1 MHRVPSD
8 QSEATT
14 TIDSEWAL
22 LNRARPSIEGEVEN
36 KGQELERGLEGVIEQ
51 LVRAEW
57 KIGKGTIS
65 RILGVLDAVARQIDS
80 IKASLVA
87 TQPPESLSSIYD
99 KFREAPGLKGLITRE
114 RPEERVNAF
123 RAAIEASY
131 EAELTNKLRDIY
143 SRVLS
148 KLRTDINQRRALVS
162 ELQAKAP
169 SVIADFKQNAVSFLE
184 DRRKQD
190 PGAALQSIPIGEAD
204 IPQDEYQQD
213 RLGLLNRCRSGR
225 ELNPSAL
232 LGAPDNPRLDLQRY
246 VQDLYKVVARHV
258 GQQKTNV
265 RLTERN
271 RLIAGLNDAEV
282 NLYIK
287 FDPRS
292 DKKRLSWVFVPQD
305 QQLKADVLDAVS
317 NWAGAHGVTPQAY
330 GSMDESILTVVQL
343 LTSFKLRELA
353 EMQEMGSAYERKKQ
367 RPSEALYLDLPTH
380 QRMEIFASASA
391 EDTKRSFALALILG
405 VLRELGQNF
414 EFRGRDLLPNDV
426 ADKVD
431 RRRRAYECMID
442 PDRKRFVEAKLK
454 DKLRACGS
462 NAAFVQFV
470 NECLPGVYPDGL
482 DPQDDY
488 CRLLLDEKA
497 VVETYLTSLGATSR
511 SATQGV

>member
-1 MHRVPSD
+1 
-8 QSEATT
+8 
-14 TIDSEWAL
+14 L
-22 LNRARPSIEGEVEN
+22 RARLP
-36 KGQELERGLEGVIEQ
+36 
-51 LVRAEW
+51 A
-57 KIGKGTIS
+57 
-65 RILGVLDAVARQIDS
+65 
-80 IKASLVA
+80 
-87 TQPPESLSSIYD
+87 
-99 KFREAPGLKGLITRE
+99 
-114 RPEERVNAF
+114 
-123 RAAIEASY
+123 
-131 EAELTNKLRDIY
+131 
-143 SRVLS
+143 
-148 KLRTDINQRRALVS
+148 
-162 ELQAKAP
+162 
-169 SVIADFKQNAVSFLE
+169 
-184 DRRKQD
+184 
-190 PGAALQSIPIGEAD
+190 
-204 IPQDEYQQD
+204 
-213 RLGLLNRCRSGR
+213 
-225 ELNPSAL
+225 
-232 LGAPDNPRLDLQRY
+232 
-246 VQDLYKVVARHV
+246 
-258 GQQKTNV
+258 QQKTNV

-282 NLYIK
+282 NLHIK